1 MWVAWGAT
9 WSVMFN
15 IPWGSSCRDGA
26 ETSAFAAFRSGV
38 AATECTSYT
47 GFGQLIRG
55 LERWQRNLRWCL
67 PSWEVTW
74 TNTKALF
81 ASMIFL
87 FPVWWDMLVLWR
99 VIILKTLEMFVFT
112 RKLLHLEDANVRL
125 DSENKNPE
133 LGWLVWLPPVFFQG
147 CIHIYIPTGDFLH
160 LFRDKS
166 CEFSVE
172 FIIWMSKV
180 QHRPLNLS
188 SFRVDL
194 FP

>member
-1 MWVAWGAT
+1 MYLESESNSDVGGMR
-9 WSVMFN
+9 SYLKCDVQY
-15 IPWGSSCRDGA
+15 PLGSSCRDGA
-26 ETSAFAAFRSGV
+26 ETSAFAAFWSGV

-74 TNTKALF
+74 TITKALF

-125 DSENKNPE
+125 DSENKKSWAGMINMVTCSLCKVAYIFTYQ
-133 LGWLVWLPPVFFQG
+133 LGILSTYLRISHVSFLLNSSVG
-147 CIHIYIPTGDFLH
+147 CPRYNTG
-160 LFRDKS
+160 
-166 CEFSVE
+166 
-172 FIIWMSKV
+172 
-180 QHRPLNLS
+180 P
-188 SFRVDL
+188 
-194 FP
+194 